1 MVGEKEYIKVA
12 ERVSYFNSK
21 MLSQPFHLLMPLHN
35 RISIMIIKI
44 DIYFFLDNLFQKLN
58 L

>member
-1 MVGEKEYIKVA
+1 MARKKEYIKVA

-21 MLSQPFHLLMPLHN
+21 MLSQPFHFLMPLHD
-35 RISIMIIKI
+35 RISIMIIKS
-44 DIYFFLDNLFQKLN
+44 DIYFFLDSLFQKLK